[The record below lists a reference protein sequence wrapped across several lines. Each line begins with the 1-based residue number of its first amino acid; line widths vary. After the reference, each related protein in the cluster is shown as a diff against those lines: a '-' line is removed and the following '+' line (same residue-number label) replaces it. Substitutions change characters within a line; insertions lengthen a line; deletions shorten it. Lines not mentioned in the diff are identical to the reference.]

1 MNKITHTLTISAI
14 AVLVL
19 AGCSAAPVTETVT
32 APVETPTAETTPEPL
47 TVDPEVA
54 AVAAGDEVFLTETR
68 IRIKSIK
75 NATDEQLISAGHE
88 ACELFSEG
96 QTRMDMRLIDGEEAD
111 ADTGWFWD
119 SIVIS
124 TWAAKAY
131 CPEFDELA

>member
-1 MNKITHTLTISAI
+1 MNKITHTFTISAI

-19 AGCSAAPVTETVT
+19 AGCSAAPAAETVT
-32 APVETPTAETTPEPL
+32 APVEETPAAETTPEPL

-75 NATDEQLISAGHE
+75 NATDEQLIAAGHE
-88 ACELFSEG
+88 ACELYAEG
-96 QTRMDMRLIDGEEAD
+96 QTRMDMRLIEGEEAD
-111 ADTGWFWD
+111 GNGFYFD
-119 SIVIS
+119 SIAIA

>member
-47 TVDPEVA
+47 TVDPEVE

-68 IRIKSIK
+68 IRIKSIT
-75 NATDEQLISAGHE
+75 NATDEQLISAGHK
-88 ACELFSEG
+88 ACELYAEG
-96 QTRMDMRLIDGEEAD
+96 QTRMDMQLIEGEEPN
-111 ADTGWFWD
+111 GSGFYFD
-119 SIVIS
+119 SIAIA